1 MFTALESI
9 KKSHRDSY
17 KKAVVAR
24 VDSNLIDLSTE
35 VLEDAKVTPVLASEQ
50 DGLEVIRHST
60 AHLLAM
66 AVKSLYPN
74 VQVTIGPVIEEGYY
88 YDFAFEDD
96 TVLSP
101 EDFPRI
107 EKAMRQI
114 VKKSFPITRELM
126 SRNDAIKYFEGIGEH
141 YKVEIIKDIPEDEV
155 LSLYQQG
162 DFKDLC
168 RGPHVKSTAQL
179 GAFKL
184 TKVAG
189 AYWRG
194 NSDNKM
200 LQRVYGT
207 AWDTQD
213 ALNAHLE
220 QLKERE
226 KRNHKKIADQADL
239 FHFQSQAPGMVFWH
253 SKGWYAYQ
261 SIIQFMRQYY
271 RDNGYE
277 EVNTPMLLDR
287 TMWEQSGHWDKF
299 QENMFQVESEQ
310 RLYAVKP
317 MNCPAH
323 VQIFKNKLRSY
334 KELPVRLGEFGTCHR
349 NEPSGTLQGLMR
361 LRAFVQDDGH
371 IFCSEQSIS
380 AEVTK
385 FMLDAL
391 KVYKLFGFEDVTVRF
406 STRPEQR
413 VGEDSIWDHSE
424 KVLEEILNEMGID
437 WSLAPGEGAFY
448 GPKLELSLKDSLGRV
463 WQCGTIQL
471 DFSMP
476 SRLGSSYIDSDG
488 QKKVPV
494 MLHRA
499 MLGSL
504 ERFLGILI
512 ENTYGW
518 LPIWMHETQVIITG
532 ISDKHAE
539 YATFVE
545 QELNSLGIRA
555 KCDLRSE
562 KVGLKIREHTLARM
576 PYIIVV
582 GDEEAAKK
590 TISVRTGQGE
600 QLGTMS
606 VATLSER
613 IHQQQ
618 QEFKI
623 DG

>member
-17 KKAVVAR
+17 KKAVAAR
-24 VDSNLIDLSTE
+24 VENDLIDLSAE
-35 VLEDAKVTPVLASEQ
+35 VSEAASVAPVLASEQ

-66 AVKSLYPN
+66 AVKSLYPD

-88 YDFAFEDD
+88 YDFAFEDE

-101 EDFPRI
+101 EDFPKI

-114 VKKSFPITRELM
+114 VKKSFPITREHM
-126 SRNDAIKYFEGIGEH
+126 SRNDAIKYFESIGEE
-141 YKVEIIKDIPEDEV
+141 YKVEIIKDIPEDEI

-287 TMWEQSGHWDKF
+287 TMWEESGHWEKF

-380 AEVTK
+380 SEVTK

-391 KVYKLFGFEDVTVRF
+391 KVYKLFGFENVTVRF

-413 VGEDSIWDHSE
+413 VGDDSIWDHSE
-424 KVLEEILNEMGID
+424 KVLEDILNEMGIE

-518 LPIWMHETQVIITG
+518 LPIWMHKTQVIITG

-539 YATFVE
+539 YATLVE
-545 QELNSLGIRA
+545 QELNALGVRA

-606 VATLSER
+606 AAALSEK